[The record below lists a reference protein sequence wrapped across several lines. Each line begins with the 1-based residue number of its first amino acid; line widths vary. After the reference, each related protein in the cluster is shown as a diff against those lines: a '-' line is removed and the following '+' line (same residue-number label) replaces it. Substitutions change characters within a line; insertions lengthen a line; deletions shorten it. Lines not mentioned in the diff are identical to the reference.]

1 MSEDAGQYDDRVDTD
16 AVISS
21 ASALGLMLRA
31 VRLLTQVKGLFAAK
45 ALLALAAIFPPL
57 TVPWFTKIIVDQ
69 VILDQ
74 PFNATEV
81 RFPPFML
88 PFLDFVDGIR
98 DETEWRQQPIR
109 GGLWCAGNGRAHSLV
124 STSRKLAAHPTLY
137 PHDQAT
143 DDDPR

>member
-1 MSEDAGQYDDRVDTD
+1 MSEDTGQYDDRVDTD

-81 RFPPFML
+81 RFPRLCYRSSTLSTVWPRWAL
-88 PFLDFVDGIR
+88 CYRLSRRTLGCCCCSEPVAK
-98 DETEWRQQPIR
+98 RQPCGSQ
-109 GGLWCAGNGRAHSLV
+109 AGKMPPPN
-124 STSRKLAAHPTLY
+124 
-137 PHDQAT
+137 
-143 DDDPR
+143 PR